1 MKDYKKKKE
10 ELIFLKE
17 INSLLINVKET
28 EKEYFIRETK
38 STDNKK
44 EVDGKNNFI
53 EDKKALDKKMKS
65 LKYILKNLEKNY

>member
-38 STDNKK
+38 FTDNKK
-44 EVDGKNNFI
+44 EVDGKNSFI

-65 LKYILKNLEKNY
+65 LKYILKNLE